1 MLRSCKKYLLFLL
14 PACLVLS
21 FCPAQQRKGKPAF
34 QFHSINQVGVL
45 NGETGSAFQIQTIN
59 GLRYKSW
66 FAGIGAGIDY
76 YRFRGIPLFAD
87 IRKTFGHAKNKLFV
101 YGDGGI
107 HFNWATEKEKNAS
120 GVRDEISNG
129 LYLDGGLGYHIYIN
143 SSNAVLIS
151 LGYSCK
157 KITDRTPAVY
167 YYPLDYYPTIVGV
180 YPSPESQTNKL
191 NYSLNRISI
200 KLGWEF

>member
-1 MLRSCKKYLLFLL
+1 MPQSCKKYLLLL
-14 PACLVLS
+14 FPACLIIG
-21 FCPAQQRKGKPAF
+21 FCTAQQQKGKPAL
-34 QFHSINQVGVL
+34 QFHSINQIGLL
-45 NGETGSAFQIQTIN
+45 NGQTGSAFQIQTIN
-59 GLRYKSW
+59 GLGYKSW

-76 YRFRGIPLFAD
+76 YRFRGIPLFLD

-107 HFNWATEKEKNAS
+107 HFNWATDKEKNSS
-120 GVRDEISNG
+120 GVQDRISNG

-143 SSNAVLIS
+143 RSNALLIS
-151 LGYSCK
+151 LGYSYK
-157 KITDRTPAVY
+157 KITDRTPIIY
-167 YYPLDYYPTIVGV
+167 YYPLDYYPSIAGV
-180 YPSPESQTNKL
+180 YPPQEPQTNKL